1 MHGKKNC
8 YPEDA
13 VMVTP
18 QLGILVLDFNPFFWF
33 ATTSNVS
40 QKPEVVSAM
49 T

>member
-1 MHGKKNC
+1 MHGRKLLSRRC
-8 YPEDA
+8 RHGYAP
-13 VMVTP
+13 
-18 QLGILVLDFNPFFWF
+18 LGILVLDFNPFFWF